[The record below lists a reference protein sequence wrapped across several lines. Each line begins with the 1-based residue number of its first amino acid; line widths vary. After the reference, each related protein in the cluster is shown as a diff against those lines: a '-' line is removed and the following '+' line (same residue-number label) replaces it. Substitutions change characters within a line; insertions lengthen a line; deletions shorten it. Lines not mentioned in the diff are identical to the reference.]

1 MEIKDKV
8 AVITGAGGPG
18 CGRAIAKHLAG
29 EGAVVVVSDINED
42 GARET
47 VGQIEQ
53 ASGTAFFLR
62 ADMRRQCDIH
72 ALLNFAEQR
81 FGSIQ
86 VLVNNASAPFRPGE
100 PLEHWS
106 EIVETDLLGP
116 MFATR
121 LAIDVMRRTGGGSI
135 INVSSTS
142 ALGHGRLHPGG
153 SPAYDVA
160 KAGVLRLT
168 TMLGSLGA
176 SDGIRVNCIVPDW
189 IATPDVYAY
198 WESLTPDQRSLQG
211 IPGRLTMMEEVAT
224 AVLRLA
230 TDDTLAGRVVVWWSD
245 GQPRLIPWGDQGY
258 ASLEPLEPAPT

>member
-1 MEIKDKV
+1 MEIKGKV
-8 AVITGAGGPG
+8 AIITGAGGPG
-18 CGRAIAKHLAG
+18 CGRAIAQRLAR
-29 EGAVVVVSDINED
+29 EGAIVVVSDINED
-42 GARET
+42 GGRET
-47 VGQIEQ
+47 VGQIET
-53 ASGTAFFLR
+53 ASGSAFFLR
-62 ADMRRQCDIH
+62 VDVRKQCDIR
-72 ALLNFAEQR
+72 ALLRLAEER
-81 FGSIQ
+81 FGSIHI
-86 VLVNNASAPFRPGE
+86 LVNNASAAFRPRE

-116 MFATR
+116 MFASR

-176 SDGIRVNCIVPDW
+176 DDNIRVNCIVPDW
-189 IATPDVYAY
+189 VATPDVYAY
-198 WESLTPDQRSLQG
+198 WESLTPDQRSLLG
-211 IPGRLTMMEEVAT
+211 IPGRLTTVEEIAT

-245 GQPRLIPWGDQGY
+245 DQPRLIPWGDQGY
-258 ASLEPLEPAPT
+258 ASLEPLNPTLT